1 MSSLNQKK
9 NAKASYYVIALFRG
23 VSFPSNCRTGIK
35 RGGLPLRGRLTLA
48 LLASLALLSCDFF
61 DIFPPEIEIVT
72 PEEGT
77 SYFAALPVEVKAT
90 DNRRVDKVEVFVNGT
105 SVHEFTKSPYKTDIS
120 LDQYS
125 APPQLT

>member
-1 MSSLNQKK
+1 MMGVNH
-9 NAKASYYVIALFRG
+9 FRPA
-23 VSFPSNCRTGIK
+23 FPSRAF
-35 RGGLPLRGRLTLA
+35 RRLPLLFLA
-48 LLASLALLSCDFF
+48 TLALLSCDFF
-61 DIFPPEIEIVT
+61 DIFPPEIEIIT
-72 PEEGT
+72 PKEGT
-77 SYFAALPVEVKAT
+77 SYFATLPIELKAT